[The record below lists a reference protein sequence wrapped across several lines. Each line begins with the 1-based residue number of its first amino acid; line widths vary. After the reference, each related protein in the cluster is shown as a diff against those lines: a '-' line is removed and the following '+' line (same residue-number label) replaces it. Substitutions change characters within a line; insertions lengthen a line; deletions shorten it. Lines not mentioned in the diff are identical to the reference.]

1 MSVFKAIPFMT
12 EYAVSPFGDV
22 VSLKH
27 KNKPSNRSSNRFPNG
42 KIKCFLNERYY
53 NVDYLVA
60 STWVENPNHHT
71 HVKHLDGNE
80 SNNDVSNLEW
90 VS

>member
-1 MSVFKAIPFMT
+1 MSVFKTIPFMT
-12 EYAVSPFGDV
+12 EFAVSPFGDV

-27 KNKPSNRSSNRFPNG
+27 KNNPFNRTTNRSPNG
-42 KIKCFLNERYY
+42 KIRCFLKDKYY
-53 NVDYLVA
+53 NIDYLVA

-71 HVKHLDGNE
+71 HVKHLDGDV
-80 SNNDVSNLEW
+80 SNNDVSNLQW